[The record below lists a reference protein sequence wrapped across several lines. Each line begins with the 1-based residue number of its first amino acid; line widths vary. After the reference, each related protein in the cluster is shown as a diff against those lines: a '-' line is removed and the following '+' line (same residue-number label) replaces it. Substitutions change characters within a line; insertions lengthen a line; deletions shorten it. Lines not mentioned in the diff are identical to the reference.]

1 MPQAAAVNGP
11 DSAFSRNCCR
21 INVFTP
27 CPPAAVLPFP
37 NGNGKGT
44 RKKSKSLPH
53 NKFTHVNAPV
63 APGIPAAPEVGMTCR
78 GVNPVR
84 KHRS

>member
-1 MPQAAAVNGP
+1 MPQAAAVNGT

-37 NGNGKGT
+37 NGNGKG
-44 RKKSKSLPH
+44 RGERSKWLNQ
-53 NKFTHVNAPV
+53 NKFTHVNAPS
-63 APGIPAAPEVGMTCR
+63 APVSLQLPKWG
-78 GVNPVR
+78 
-84 KHRS
+84 